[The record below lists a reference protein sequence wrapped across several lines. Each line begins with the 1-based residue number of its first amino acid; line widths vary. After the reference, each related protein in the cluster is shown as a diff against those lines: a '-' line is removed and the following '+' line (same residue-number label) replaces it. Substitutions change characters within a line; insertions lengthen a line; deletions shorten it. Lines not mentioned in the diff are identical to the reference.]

1 MRQELTEKYL
11 EWIRDGL
18 NQPGK
23 TRSGLAAH
31 LGLAH
36 PQVTRL
42 LKGERSLKVEE
53 LPRIASY
60 LEKPLPDMDIG
71 PAPVGLAPAAIA
83 GKVEAGSFRE
93 VDEFSQ
99 AEIEHVMV
107 PQDERFPRARQI
119 AFDVAGDSMNDLKP
133 RPIFPGDRVIG
144 LAYEDVAHELPLRDG
159 MVVVVQRER
168 DGGHFRE
175 WSVKQIELYEDKT
188 VFAPR
193 STNPRHKPII
203 IDKNFDADNGERVE
217 VIVIVRRIVND
228 LPL

>member
-11 EWIRDGL
+11 EWIREGL
-18 NQPGK
+18 SRQGK

-31 LGLAH
+31 LGIAH
-36 PQVTRL
+36 PQISRL
-42 LKGERSLKVEE
+42 LQGQRALRVDE
-53 LPRIASY
+53 LPKIAEY
-60 LEKPLPDMDIG
+60 LEIPLPDIDLA
-71 PAPVGLAPAAIA
+71 PAPVGLVPAAIA

-99 AEIEHVMV
+99 AEIEYVMV
-107 PQDERFPRARQI
+107 PQDERFPQARQI

-144 LAYEDVAHELPLRDG
+144 VAYEDVAHELPLRDG

-175 WSVKQIELYEDKT
+175 WSVKQIELYADKT

-193 STNPRHKPII
+193 STSQRHKPIV
-203 IDKNFDADNGERVE
+203 IDKDFEADNGETVE

>member
-1 MRQELTEKYL
+1 MKQNPTEKYL
-11 EWIRDGL
+11 QWIEEGL
-18 NQPGK
+18 RKTGK

-31 LGLAH
+31 LGVAH

-42 LKGERSLKVEE
+42 LNGDRALKVDE
-53 LPRIASY
+53 LPKIAEY
-60 LEKPLPDMDIG
+60 L
-71 PAPVGLAPAAIA
+71 GLALPESDAVPVAAGLIPVAVA

-99 AEIEHVMV
+99 AELDHIMV
-107 PQDERFPRARQI
+107 APDDRFPRARQV
-119 AFDVAGDSMNDLKP
+119 AFDVAGDSMNDLKQ
-133 RPIFPGDRVIG
+133 RPIFPGDRVVG
-144 LAYEDVAHELPLRDG
+144 VAYEDVAHELPLRDG

-175 WSVKQIELYEDKT
+175 WSVKQLELYENKT

-193 STNPRHKPII
+193 STNARHKPII
-203 IDKNFDADNGERVE
+203 IDKNFDADNGETVE
-217 VIVIVRRIVND
+217 VLVVVRRIIND

>member
-1 MRQELTEKYL
+1 MKQNPTEKYL
-11 EWIRDGL
+11 QWIEEGL
-18 NQPGK
+18 RKTGK

-31 LGLAH
+31 LGVAH
-36 PQVTRL
+36 PQITRL
-42 LKGERSLKVEE
+42 LNGDRALKVDE
-53 LPRIASY
+53 LPKIAEY
-60 LEKPLPDMDIG
+60 LGLSLPESDAVPFAAG
-71 PAPVGLAPAAIA
+71 LVPVAVA

-99 AEIEHVMV
+99 AELDHIMV
-107 PQDERFPRARQI
+107 APDDRFPRARQV

-133 RPIFPGDRVIG
+133 RPIFPGDRVVG
-144 LAYEDVAHELPLRDG
+144 VAYEDVAHELPLRDG

-175 WSVKQIELYEDKT
+175 WSVKQLELYENKT

-193 STNPRHKPII
+193 STNARHKPII
-203 IDKNFDADNGERVE
+203 IDKNFDADNGETVE
-217 VIVIVRRIVND
+217 VLVVVRRIIND